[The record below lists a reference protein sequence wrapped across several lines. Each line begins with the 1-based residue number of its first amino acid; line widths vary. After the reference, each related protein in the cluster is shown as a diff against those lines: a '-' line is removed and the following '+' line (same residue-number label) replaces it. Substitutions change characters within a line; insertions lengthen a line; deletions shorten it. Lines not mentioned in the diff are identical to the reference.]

1 MRALSAFVNIEKIKR
16 AHLMGIGGAGMSGL
30 AQLLKEM
37 NIEVSGCDNV
47 NSFYAEKIS
56 RQGVPIESGHH
67 RDHLLKY
74 NPDLL
79 IFSSAISQNNPEI
92 QAAYDKGILV
102 AKRAEVLS
110 GIFNARRGVGV
121 AGTHGKTTTSSMISL
136 MAELAGCAA
145 TVAIGGE
152 LSDIGCNAKLGLGE
166 YMIAELDE
174 SDGSFELFS
183 PSIAIITNIDWD
195 HIDHYPSLT
204 SVFDAF
210 ARFAA
215 FRKKGA
221 PLIACAEDLGVSH
234 LISSGKLQ
242 DVCTY
247 GWGTGWDWGATE
259 IRPIP
264 GGGVTYLLHHQGVL
278 KGEIKLRVS
287 GEHNVLNSLA
297 ACAAA
302 HFMGISFHDY
312 QEALGRF
319 NGAKRRLQHLGNFR
333 GVDIYDDYGHHPN
346 EIAATLAALEG
357 IYPHR
362 PKLVIF
368 QPHRYSRTGALYK
381 EFASALCSADK
392 IYLLPIYAADET
404 PPPGVSSALIAKAA
418 EDMGHTSC
426 QLCDNF
432 QDSIQKLYDSIHE
445 GDLVLTIGAGDVGTL
460 GKNIMEGMDTYFSDE
475 QAFIPRR

>member
-67 RDHLLKY
+67 SDHLLRY

-110 GIFNARRGVGV
+110 GIFNVKRGVGV

-136 MAELAGCAA
+136 MAEIAGCAA

-210 ARFAA
+210 SRFAS
-215 FRKKGA
+215 FRKEEA
-221 PLIACAEDLGVSH
+221 PLIVCAEDPGVCH
-234 LISSGKLQ
+234 LISAGKLQ
-242 DVCTY
+242 GVCTY

-259 IRPIP
+259 IQPIP
-264 GGGVTYLLHHQGVL
+264 GGGVTYLLHHQGKL

-312 QEALGRF
+312 QEALSRF
-319 NGAKRRLQHLGNFR
+319 TGAKRRLQHLGNFKD
-333 GVDIYDDYGHHPN
+333 VDIYDDYGHHPN

-368 QPHRYSRTGALYK
+368 QPHRYSRTGALYR
-381 EFASALCSADK
+381 EFASALCGADK
-392 IYLLPIYAADET
+392 IFLLPIYAADET
-404 PPPGVSSALIAKAA
+404 PPPGVSSALISKAA
-418 EDMGHTSC
+418 EDMGHVSC
-426 QLCDNF
+426 QLCESF
-432 QDSIQKLYDSIHE
+432 QDSIQKLYDSIND

-460 GKNIMEGMDTYFSDE
+460 GKRILEGMGTHFSDE
-475 QAFIPRR
+475 

>member
-1 MRALSAFVNIEKIKR
+1 
-16 AHLMGIGGAGMSGL
+16 
-30 AQLLKEM
+30 M

-67 RDHLLKY
+67 SDHLLRY

-79 IFSSAISQNNPEI
+79 IFSSAIPQNNPEI

-110 GIFNARRGVGV
+110 GIFNVKRGVGV

-136 MAELAGCAA
+136 MAEIAGCAA

-210 ARFAA
+210 SRFAS
-215 FRKKGA
+215 FRKKEA
-221 PLIACAEDLGVSH
+221 PLIVCAEDPGVCH
-234 LISSGKLQ
+234 LISAGKLQ
-242 DVCTY
+242 GVCTY

-259 IRPIP
+259 IQPIP
-264 GGGVTYLLHHQGVL
+264 GGGVTYLLHHQGKL

-312 QEALGRF
+312 QEALSRF
-319 NGAKRRLQHLGNFR
+319 TGAKRRLQHLGNFKD
-333 GVDIYDDYGHHPN
+333 VDIYDDYGHHPN

-368 QPHRYSRTGALYK
+368 QPHRYSRTGALYR
-381 EFASALCSADK
+381 EFASALCGADK
-392 IYLLPIYAADET
+392 IFLLPIYAADET
-404 PPPGVSSALIAKAA
+404 PPPGVSSALISKAA
-418 EDMGHTSC
+418 EDMGHVSC
-426 QLCDNF
+426 QLCESF
-432 QDSIQKLYDSIHE
+432 QDSIQKLYDSIND

-460 GKNIMEGMDTYFSDE
+460 GKRILEGMGTHFSDE
-475 QAFIPRR
+475 